1 MISSFLASIF
11 SSPLEGF
18 PGPSWNPQLV
28 IREISFSST
37 SGLDVF
43 LTFLLW
49 LKADSPWGHG
59 FSQIDG
65 CLHYLWIS
73 GPESRTHVI
82 AFQSQPAEHS
92 LPLQK
97 TICPPVFN
105 SLTLWLRHPL
115 IPLLTSEQFLL
126 HVTLSIIFGDFIAT
140 EVSFPHLPQVPLLSC
155 HAGSPSLP
163 QPLTIMP
170 STLLVPWIS
179 TSYSQIAV
187 IFLVHSFLDSQL
199 RVFNLYHLFTAF
211 TSYLL
216 LCPAWIL
223 EPLWHWFL
231 MTHLRL
237 SWSSISL
244 SYPFSK
250 Q

>member
-1 MISSFLASIF
+1 MYIIFSSPIF

-18 PGPSWNPQLV
+18 PWAFWNPQLV

-65 CLHYLWIS
+65 CS
-73 GPESRTHVI
+73 
-82 AFQSQPAEHS
+82 
-92 LPLQK
+92 
-97 TICPPVFN
+97 
-105 SLTLWLRHPL
+105 SLTTSESLGQKVGHMLLLSTRACRAFSFPPSKNNMSFSFGSYIMRLRHPL

-140 EVSFPHLPQVPLLSC
+140 EVSFPTSSLKFLFSRHADLHPCLS
-155 HAGSPSLP
+155 H
-163 QPLTIMP
+163 
-170 STLLVPWIS
+170 
-179 TSYSQIAV
+179 
-187 IFLVHSFLDSQL
+187 SQL
-199 RVFNLYHLFTAF
+199 CPP
-211 TSYLL
+211 
-216 LCPAWIL
+216 LCW
-223 EPLWHWFL
+223 
-231 MTHLRL
+231 
-237 SWSSISL
+237 
-244 SYPFSK
+244 Y